1 MTAQQLATFQVAGC
15 SSNGPECAA
24 TSESAPPPASE
35 SLPTLTFREIHVEAQ
50 PGDVMAGAGGAAGPA
65 PDVCDQPPG
74 TPLDR
79 YNNYGQHDIN
89 AASTVVRAAWRSAQS
104 REFES

>member
-1 MTAQQLATFQVAGC
+1 
-15 SSNGPECAA
+15 
-24 TSESAPPPASE
+24 
-35 SLPTLTFREIHVEAQ
+35 
-50 PGDVMAGAGGAAGPA
+50 MAGAGGAAGPV

-74 TPLDR
+74 TTLDR
-79 YNNYGQHDIN
+79 YNNYGHHDIN